1 MTELRAAQHNG
12 ARFLIGAAWL
22 GAAAASLCFCVNLL
36 FVEDRAA
43 LWTDNQMDPIERRL
57 FVVLVIVSALLPGVL
72 AALTI
77 RWYSF
82 ADVAG
87 RVWLWGHR
95 LSPLVLLAPIV
106 PLVDRASFIGKP
118 ITALSYMLVI
128 GLCAA
133 AIGTR
138 FLEHGFP
145 AMPVPGPAPTVN
157 RRRALVPS
165 ALTAA
170 VCVALFAHFAY
181 FAVMRH
187 HQMRSDAYDLGIFD
201 NMLWHLTHGQWFGS
215 TPAFGPEGNHLH
227 RHTTFG

>member
-1 MTELRAAQHNG
+1 M
-12 ARFLIGAAWL
+12 IGAAWL

-57 FVVLVIVSALLPGVL
+57 FVVLVIVSAL
-72 AALTI
+72 
-77 RWYSF
+77 
-82 ADVAG
+82 
-87 RVWLWGHR
+87 
-95 LSPLVLLAPIV
+95 VLLAPIV

-128 GLCAA
+128 RLSAA

-145 AMPVPGPAPTVN
+145 AVPVPGPTPSVN
-157 RRRALVPS
+157 RWRWLLPS

-170 VCVALFAHFAY
+170 VCVSLVARFAPLATTRCG
-181 FAVMRH
+181 A
-187 HQMRSDAYDLGIFD
+187 
-201 NMLWHLTHGQWFGS
+201 
-215 TPAFGPEGNHLH
+215 TP
-227 RHTTFG
+227 TTSASWTT